1 MIRSLSKGQKAA
13 LIVNECQVG
22 LLEPKLSMF
31 PALGEQAAARNM
43 VANIAEVVKAF
54 RARGFPIFFTPA
66 LQRKDMADKKIN
78 SLISA
83 MSAKTGNLIEGTPE
97 AAFSPG
103 LEPEADDFV
112 IQRGSGLI
120 ATLGTSLDLTL
131 RRMDVE
137 TLVVT
142 GVSTNVA
149 IPGIT
154 ISAVEFGYHVVIPE
168 DCIAGADPDAHRTI
182 IEHQLRMMATITDR
196 QSVIAAISGADAGGK
211 AE

>member
-1 MIRSLSKGQKAA
+1 MIRSLSNGQKAA

-22 LLEPKLSMF
+22 LLQAEYSMF
-31 PALGEQAAARNM
+31 PALANQATSRNI
-43 VANIAEVVKAF
+43 VSNIADIVKAF
-54 RARGFPIFFTPA
+54 RAKGLPIFFTPA
-66 LQRKDMADKKIN
+66 LQRADMIDKKIN

-83 MSAKTGNLIEGTPE
+83 MSAKAGNLIEGTPQ

-103 LEPEADDFV
+103 LEPEPNDFV

-131 RRMDVE
+131 RRMGVE

-168 DCIAGADPDAHRTI
+168 DCIAGSDPEVHKVI
-182 IEHQLRMMATITDR
+182 VENQLRMMATITDR
-196 QSVIAAISGADAGGK
+196 HAVIAAIGG
-211 AE
+211 E

>member
-1 MIRSLSKGQKAA
+1 MIRSLSAGQKAA

-22 LLEPKLSMF
+22 LLDPSLSMF
-31 PALGEQAAARNM
+31 PALGEQVAARNM

-54 RARGFPIFFTPA
+54 RAKGLPIFFTPA
-66 LQRKDMADKKIN
+66 LQRRDMIDKKIN
-78 SLISA
+78 SMISA
-83 MSAKTGNLIEGTPE
+83 LSAKAKNLIEGTPE

-103 LEPEADDFV
+103 LEPEENDFV

-131 RRMDVE
+131 RRMGIE

-168 DCIAGADPDAHRTI
+168 DCIAGADPEAHKVI

-196 QSVIAAISGADAGGK
+196 HSVIAAIGGGEAGNK
-211 AE
+211 SA